1 MKQQSSVWLKGWRV
15 KRSASNA
22 TLCATKPVRPVRFRQ
37 PRPRTL
43 LVQFVAHRPEVLP
56 VRVISFR

>member
-1 MKQQSSVWLKGWRV
+1 MKQQSLAWLKGWRV
-15 KRSASNA
+15 KRAARNA
-22 TLCATKPVRPVRFRQ
+22 ALCATKPAAPVRFRER
-37 PRPRTL
+37 RPRTL